1 MMKLTLKRIAKK
13 DSYTIG
19 NLYVNGQFLCNT
31 IEDKDRNLKDSDSLD
46 EIKNIKIPSLTAI
59 PSGTYRITLNVV
71 SPKFYQKDY
80 YKKFCGGRL
89 PRLLGV
95 KGFDGILIHKGTT
108 ERDSAGCIIVGD
120 NTVVGKVTNS
130 QNRFEQLYKLLEEV
144 NKKGEDIIITIE

>member
-1 MMKLTLKRIAKK
+1 MKLTLKRIANK

-46 EIKNIKIPSLTAI
+46 EIKKKKIPSLTAI

-71 SPKFYQKDY
+71 SPKFFQKDY